1 MRATGIVDELN
12 VISAA
17 SPDVARLILQASVA
31 ALVNTQSVEAID
43 GELKRRAVGG
53 N

>member
-1 MRATGIVDELN
+1 MVDELN
-12 VISAA
+12 VINAA
-17 SPDVARLILQASVA
+17 SPDVERLIHQASVA

-43 GELKRRAVGG
+43 GDLKRRAVGG